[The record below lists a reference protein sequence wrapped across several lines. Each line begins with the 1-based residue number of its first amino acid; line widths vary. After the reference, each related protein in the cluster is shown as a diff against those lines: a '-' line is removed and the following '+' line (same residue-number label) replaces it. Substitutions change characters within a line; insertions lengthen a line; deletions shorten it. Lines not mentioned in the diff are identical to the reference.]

1 MIHLYENCN
10 CTKITG
16 FNDIC
21 LDCATRSAVDFKR
34 AVSTKTEPS
43 KLPASYRDIWR
54 EIVHGDRKWRVTG
67 KYNPACGHPGVRD
80 TQGKCIFCK
89 NEKKQSELASTPVE
103 QYVSNLR
110 QAAKILRERA
120 RVIDAEITAIELFEQ
135 VPTRIQSKSPRQFA
149 LEQGDK
155 WYQSDE
161 PCKHCGALSERYVAN
176 GRCRSCGK

>member
-34 AVSTKTEPS
+34 AVATKNEPV
-43 KLPASYRDIWR
+43 KFPAIYRDVWR
-54 EIVHGDRKWRVTG
+54 EIVHGERKWRVTG

-89 NEKKQSELASTPVE
+89 YEKQQAEMTSTPIE

-110 QAAKILRERA
+110 EAAKTLRNRA
-120 RVIDAEITAIELFEQ
+120 DVVEGEIAAIELFGH
-135 VPTRIQSKSPRQFA
+135 VPANVQAKSPRQFA
-149 LEQGDK
+149 MGQGEK
-155 WYQSDE
+155 WYQADE
-161 PCKHCGALSERYVAN
+161 PCKRCGALSERYVAN